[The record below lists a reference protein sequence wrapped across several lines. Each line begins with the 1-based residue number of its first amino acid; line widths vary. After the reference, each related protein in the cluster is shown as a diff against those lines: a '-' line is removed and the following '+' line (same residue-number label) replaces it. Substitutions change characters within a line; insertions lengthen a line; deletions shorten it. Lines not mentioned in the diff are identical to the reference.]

1 MSDSDIAEEKILD
14 EDNDDELEKEQ
25 DAMDGD
31 ESSTKKPT
39 NKIP

>member
-31 ESSTKKPT
+31 KSSAKKPT